1 MIFEKSRQTTKPS
14 RQKVIYINVY
24 ILRLG
29 HLNDIMG
36 SYLGL
41 FLLLSVS
48 NGTLLQPEVKAR
60 VQSFIEASMECHHIP
75 GMTLSIVEGK
85 PI

>member
-1 MIFEKSRQTTKPS
+1 MDR
-14 RQKVIYINVY
+14 
-24 ILRLG
+24 
-29 HLNDIMG
+29 
-36 SYLGL
+36 YLGL

-60 VQSFIEASMECHHIP
+60 VQPFIEASMKCHHIP

-85 PI
+85 IIRIYLEFEGGGIGKSVQRVTVWHHEACR